1 MSAQYSAEWV
11 HKAEEDYLAALT
23 LARQKKISTPNAV
36 CFHAQQCAEKYL
48 KAFLAARDVD
58 IPRIHDLNQLNDLCT
73 ALDADFAMLA
83 ESLIALN
90 PYAVEFRYPGE
101 SATVEEARHAITL
114 MQQVRSF
121 IRAKLGLTPR
131 QQ

>member
-11 HKAEEDYLAALT
+11 HKAEEDY
-23 LARQKKISTPNAV
+23 
-36 CFHAQQCAEKYL
+36 
-48 KAFLAARDVD
+48 
-58 IPRIHDLNQLNDLCT
+58 
-73 ALDADFAMLA
+73 
-83 ESLIALN
+83 
-90 PYAVEFRYPGE
+90 YPGE